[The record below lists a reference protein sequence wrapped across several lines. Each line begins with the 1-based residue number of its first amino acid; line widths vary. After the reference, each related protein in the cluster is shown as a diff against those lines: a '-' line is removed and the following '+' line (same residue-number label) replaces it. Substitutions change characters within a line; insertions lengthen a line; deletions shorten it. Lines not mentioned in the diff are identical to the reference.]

1 MAKQLCRT
9 TIAATVTVVLYNYE
23 RNSVVTTPVHSRLTH
38 RLAGHASFE
47 GVSSRRYAFLARGLL
62 RGVYRRIAE
71 DIALAAP
78 PSGSVLDVG
87 TGPGVLLAEIARQ
100 RPDLRITGID
110 PSGDMIA
117 AANRTVSD
125 FGDRVTAQV
134 GDVVE
139 LDFADDSFDIV
150 VSTFSM
156 HHWDDV
162 PAAVP
167 ELARVLR
174 PGGGLYIYDFQ
185 KAPFDVLDAAAGET
199 TLLAGQLA
207 RHSVIRTGR
216 PHVRSCERH
225 ILVADSA

>member
-1 MAKQLCRT
+1 M
-9 TIAATVTVVLYNYE
+9 
-23 RNSVVTTPVHSRLTH
+23 VTTRVHSRLTH

-47 GVSSRRYAFLARGLL
+47 GASSKRYAVLARGLL

-71 DIALAAP
+71 DVALVAP

-117 AANRTVSD
+117 AANRTIRGL
-125 FGDRVTAQV
+125 GDRVAARV
-134 GDVVE
+134 GDVAA
-139 LDFADDSFDIV
+139 LDFPDASIDVV

-156 HHWDDV
+156 HHWPDV

-174 PGGGLYIYDFQ
+174 PGGGLYIYDFA
-185 KAPFDVLDAAAGET
+185 KAPFDALDAAAGAT
-199 TLLAGQLA
+199 APFAGRSAQ
-207 RHSVIRTGR
+207 HSVIHTGR
-216 PHVRSCERH
+216 PHIRRCERH
-225 ILVADSA
+225 VLVTDAA